1 MYESFF
7 PDSSK
12 GESLTEC
19 GWHYS
24 LTSAIYPQKPLQNS
38 VT

>member
-1 MYESFF
+1 MS
-7 PDSSK
+7 PSSRFLQ

-19 GWHYS
+19 GLHCS
-24 LTSAIYPQKPLQNS
+24 LASAIYPQKPLQNS